1 MMALLLFLSFAFPEI
16 GRVLPGATL
25 AWILIGLATSLAG
38 GLQRVKS
45 LMYYGAVAAAAGVF
59 AAAAADFGLIGLG
72 GTLIG
77 FGIFV
82 GFGLTILGFA
92 REKALA
98 TLGIFMMVGT
108 LVQYFAIP
116 STYGL
121 TNLAWLVLAG
131 ASVASFGYLKKSAF
145 AYFLG
150 IFFMVGVVSTFIIV
164 GDYVLVEIVG
174 FLIVAV
180 GVGVSYVYM
189 YRVLG
194 RPPEVKEI
202 LTLAA
207 QALFTYGLRKPLD
220 QYRVVAIAVQGDIGT
235 PLIVDELLSKLR
247 ERWYPIVML
256 GPTSPTEITL
266 RPGAKIG
273 WVTTLSGVAKE
284 EYTVLS
290 PSNPTQVNLFLSD
303 ATKSTPPGDVPVIIG
318 DYLDNM
324 IPFMREDSFYR
335 YYSELA
341 SRIKV
346 LNHTGVFIIKSDIHP
361 EVIVNIVKQFADV
374 IIENRER
381 EDRSRVI
388 REVRVTNKA
397 DNFSTE
403 WKKMPVPA
411 MAP

>member
-1 MMALLLFLSFAFPEI
+1 
-16 GRVLPGATL
+16 
-25 AWILIGLATSLAG
+25 
-38 GLQRVKS
+38 
-45 LMYYGAVAAAAGVF
+45 MYYGAIAGVAGVLAAAAV
-59 AAAAADFGLIGLG
+59 DFGLIGLG

-77 FGIFV
+77 FGVFV
-82 GFGLTILGFA
+82 GLGLTILGFA
-92 REKALA
+92 KERALA
-98 TLGIFMMVGT
+98 TLGIFMMIGT
-108 LVQYFAIP
+108 LVQYFANP
-116 STYGL
+116 SMYGL

-145 AYFLG
+145 AHFLG
-150 IFFMVGVVSTFIIV
+150 IFFAVGIIATFIIA
-164 GDYVLVEIVG
+164 GDYVLVEIVA

-180 GVGVSYVYM
+180 GVAMSYVYM
-189 YRVLG
+189 YRTLG
-194 RPPEVKEI
+194 RPPEVREI

-266 RPGAKIG
+266 RPGTKTG
-273 WVTTLSGVAKE
+273 WVTTLSGVAKG

-290 PSNPTQVNLFLSD
+290 PSNPTEVNIFLSD
-303 ATKSTPPGDVPVIIG
+303 ATKSISSGSVPVIIG

-324 IPFMREDSFYR
+324 IPFMREDSFFR

-346 LNHTGVFIIKSDIHP
+346 LNHTQSYWSFHHQI
-361 EVIVNIVKQFADV
+361 
-374 IIENRER
+374 
-381 EDRSRVI
+381 
-388 REVRVTNKA
+388 
-397 DNFSTE
+397 
-403 WKKMPVPA
+403 
-411 MAP
+411 